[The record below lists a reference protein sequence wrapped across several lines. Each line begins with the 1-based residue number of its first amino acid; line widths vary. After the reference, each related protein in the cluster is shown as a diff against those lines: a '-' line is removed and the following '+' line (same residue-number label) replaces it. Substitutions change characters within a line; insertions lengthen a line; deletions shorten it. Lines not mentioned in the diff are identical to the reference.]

1 LRKKYWRVD
10 SLSSESIDKEYYL
23 NYWNENPMRRP
34 RIEKVVV
41 NFGVG
46 ASGEKLVKAMNVLES
61 LTGQKPV
68 QGISKRTIRDWGIR
82 KGEPISCKVT
92 LRGEKAHD
100 FLRRALEVVEM
111 RLDPDSIDERGNFSF
126 GIREH
131 IQIPGV
137 RYDPQLGIFGMD
149 VCVTMERPGYRI
161 RRRRKARK
169 NIPRSHQITKE
180 ETIVFMEEEFGVSF
194 KKVEE

>member
-1 LRKKYWRVD
+1 M
-10 SLSSESIDKEYYL
+10 SSESIDKEYYL